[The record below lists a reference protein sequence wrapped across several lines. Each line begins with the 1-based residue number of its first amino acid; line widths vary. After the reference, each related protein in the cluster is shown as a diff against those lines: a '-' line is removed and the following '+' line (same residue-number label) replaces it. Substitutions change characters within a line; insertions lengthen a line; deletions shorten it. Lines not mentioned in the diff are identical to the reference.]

1 MNKDLPSVLIPREN
15 IEMTNVDIH
24 TEILEAV
31 SATQTRLL
39 FNIKKQGVLS
49 SGGRLVLSVHN
60 DDVGANGTCFLT
72 PTAGV
77 GGLIEKATIRAGT
90 TILATTEEVS
100 DRYMID
106 KAVHTASMRANIDM
120 VLDGAAGCNVSASPN
135 TDGLLSVDVN
145 SASYTSATTCVTP
158 DRYRPVNSQT
168 ACPLYS
174 IGLDDLWPGLKNLNL
189 PVGFMNSEVSI
200 EILLRQQ
207 QNPQTGRT
215 IMFDSAPTSTSTSYG
230 LENCVLH
237 LDYLTYD
244 DATMNRIQAQ
254 VDSDKGMPLTY
265 SDVLV
270 TKSQLPG
277 VAQPATGEVTKVDF
291 TRQVGSSGMRV
302 NNVIVTERANDVNV
316 ISGIHR
322 SQSPVHT
329 PSYNWRFNSNIKY
342 VRALTNPSLMRNEL
356 EQVQGFPMSV
366 HNAEYSHDIANDL
379 FTSNDGDQNNPFDA
393 NVTFNSKPVNQLLGN
408 YFIHSLNLRRGP
420 GGMGTMIGNKNILY
434 ERTDTFS
441 RNDFGTR
448 LIKFFVDYD
457 KTFTLRNGLVFT
469 SM

>member
-24 TEILEAV
+24 TEILEPV
-31 SATQTRLL
+31 SATQQRLL

-60 DDVGANGTCFLT
+60 DDAAADGTCFLT
-72 PTAGV
+72 PTVGV

-100 DRYMID
+100 DRYLID

-120 VLDGAAGCNVSASPN
+120 VLDGAAGCNIGPSPS
-135 TDGLLSVDVN
+135 TDGLLSVDVGC
-145 SASYTSATTCVTP
+145 AKYTSATTCETP
-158 DRYRPVNSQT
+158 ARYRPVNSQT
-168 ACPLYS
+168 NCPLYS
-174 IGLDDLWPGLKNLNL
+174 IGLDDLFPGLKNVSL
-189 PVGFMNSEVSI
+189 PVGFMNEQVSI

-207 QNPQTGRT
+207 KHPQVGRT
-215 IMFDSAPTSTSTSYG
+215 ILFNTGPTSTSTSYG

-237 LDYLTYD
+237 LDYMTYD
-244 DATMNRIQAQ
+244 DVTMNRIQAQ
-254 VDSDKGMPLTY
+254 VDSDKGMPMTY

-277 VAQPATGEVTKVDF
+277 VTQPASGDVVKVDF
-291 TRQVGSSGMRV
+291 TRQVGSAGMRV
-302 NNVIVTERANDVNV
+302 NNVIVTERLDGVNV

-322 SQSPVHT
+322 SGSPVHT
-329 PSYNWRFNSNIKY
+329 PSYNWRFNSLIKY
-342 VRALTNPSLMRNEL
+342 PRALTNPSLMRNEL

-366 HNAEYSHDIANDL
+366 HNSEYSHDIANDL
-379 FTSNDGDQNNPFDA
+379 FTSNDGDQNHPLDA
-393 NVTFNSKPVNQLLGN
+393 SVTFNGLPVQQLLGN

-441 RNDFGTR
+441 RNDYGTR